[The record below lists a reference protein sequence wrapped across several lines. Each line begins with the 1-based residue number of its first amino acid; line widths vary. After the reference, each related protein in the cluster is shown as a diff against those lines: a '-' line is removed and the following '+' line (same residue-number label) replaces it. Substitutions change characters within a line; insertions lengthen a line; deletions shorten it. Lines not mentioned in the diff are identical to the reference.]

1 MKKSEQIK
9 INTICNDVF
18 TDAMREYYRE
28 QRYTHTIKIG
38 KPLRHCQAKVFETE
52 NFYILQSYET
62 LIAAIRKVGNVCINF
77 MHHEYNFDKHA
88 TGATS
93 AQQFYKFVKDYVPF
107 DKCPLIYIYK
117 AV

>member
-9 INTICNDVF
+9 INALCNDVF
-18 TDAMREYYRE
+18 NAAMREYYEE
-28 QRYTHTIKIG
+28 QRNAKTVKKG

-62 LIAAIRKVGNVCINF
+62 LIAAIRKDDNICVNN
-77 MHHEYNFDKHA
+77 MRHEYHFDEYA

-93 AQQFYKFVKDYVPF
+93 TQQFYKFVKDYVPF
-107 DKCPLIYIYK
+107 GKCPMIYTYK

>member
-9 INTICNDVF
+9 INVFCNEVF
-18 TDAMREYYRE
+18 DAAMREYYDG
-28 QRYTHTIKIG
+28 QRKNNAVKKG

-52 NFYILQSYET
+52 NFYLLQSYNT
-62 LIAAIRKVGNVCINF
+62 IIATIRKADNVCINN
-77 MHHEYNFDKHA
+77 MRHEYHLDEYT

-93 AQQFYKFVKDYVPF
+93 TQQFYKFVKDYVPF
-107 DKCPLIYIYK
+107 GKCPLIYTYK